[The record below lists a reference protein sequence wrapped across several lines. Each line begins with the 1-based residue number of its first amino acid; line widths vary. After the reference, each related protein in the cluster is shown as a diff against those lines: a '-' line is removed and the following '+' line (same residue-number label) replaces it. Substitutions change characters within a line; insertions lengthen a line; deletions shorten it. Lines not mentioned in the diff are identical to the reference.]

1 MAAEVGSVYIRVRA
15 ITDKVGPDIQKAFS
29 SLNSGSIAKSGQ
41 QVGKTFSDA
50 IGKSIN
56 SNVFTKAGEALS
68 NFGGEAGSARDK
80 LYQLSKGGFIAGTSI
95 AVLFGSISSL
105 IGGIGSLIGVVG
117 GAVPAVMGLV
127 GAFVALRVGMAVG
140 QLAMSG
146 IMQAVGKATTSY
158 AGYGKSVAAV
168 AKMYRDLKYAQ
179 EDAALGQ
186 KRAVLELEKA
196 RANLIRTQDLPA
208 NSMARKEALLA
219 YQEAELNLRK
229 AKDKNKEAGMEA
241 KDPNIFSGTDPFAG
255 LTGSQKEFAKYLV
268 SLKPKFDDLKEAA
281 AKGFLPILRKNIDGI
296 MKDVFPTFKQ
306 GIKDIAIGLGGLT
319 TNLSNAIRDPKNVE
333 LLGKVMKNIG
343 DNLPIMGTIMGN
355 IYGGMLTVLK
365 ASDPLVKRFLKFL
378 ETKTKSFS
386 DWLKA
391 KDATGELE
399 TFFDKAGNIMDKLYK
414 IFENTLG
421 GLGAIIGANFEP
433 GSGGWMMLD
442 WLDKVTGGWAAM
454 DDTVG
459 GKNKLSE
466 YFKAVAGNS
475 IKIMDSVGA
484 LVDEFM
490 KLGTNKAIGETFD
503 ALAKGAPAMGELGK
517 KLIEAG
523 PSLGQLV
530 SDITIFINEMTD
542 TQAIKNF
549 FGIIDSA
556 VQGVTAILK
565 DPIVGPILKILGQI
579 HGAIFGIIVLARG
592 TGFLSKYVGET
603 MDAFGKFG
611 KFLDKFPALDGIRIK
626 GMDAM
631 AAVKGSAK
639 DAFTYAKTK
648 AADFASAMVSSI
660 KTGVKLA
667 GDKIKSL
674 ATATADMAK
683 TAGGKLVE
691 FGKTLGSA
699 FVTGASKAWDML
711 KNVATAIWGGVKA
724 SVAFLIANPWILIA
738 AAIAAVVAGLV
749 YFFTQTKEGKKI
761 WADFTKFIDDSIKN
775 IGKWFSDVWKN
786 VTKWASDA
794 WTGMTKGITDFVNGI
809 PGAIANIGKFFSDAF
824 KGFPGFVTSIIPNVM
839 KTIGNL
845 VTSIVGGIDKIFP
858 GFKTVFNNVINF
870 FKTVVINP
878 MIRMAE
884 GFINGFINGINF
896 LIAGLNKIKIT
907 IPSWIPKALGGGQS
921 FGVNIKPVAPITLKP
936 LAEGG
941 TVMPRPGGMIAQIAE
956 AGRPERV
963 EPLDPNGLSNRDKAM
978 IDFLTKNKGVG
989 GQPIQ
994 IIVNPSANMNERD
1007 IAEMVSRK
1015 LAFELRRGA
1024 Y

>member
-1 MAAEVGSVYIRVRA
+1 MAAEVGSVYINVRA

-29 SLNSGSIAKSGQ
+29 SLNSGSISKSGDA
-41 QVGKTFSDA
+41 VGKTFSNA

-56 SNVFTKAGEALS
+56 GNVFEKAGKALS

-80 LYQLSKGGFIAGTSI
+80 LFQLSKASFIGGTAIAS
-95 AVLFGSISSL
+95 LFGTVSAL
-105 IGGIGSLIGVVG
+105 IGGFGALAGAVG
-117 GAVPAVMGLV
+117 GAAPAIMGLV
-127 GAFVALRVGMAVG
+127 GSLVAVKAAASVA
-140 QLAMSG
+140 QLALGG

-186 KRAVLELEKA
+186 KRAILELEKA
-196 RANLIRTQDLPA
+196 RANLIRTQDMPA

-229 AKDKNKEAGMEA
+229 AKDKNKEAGLEA

-255 LTGSQKEFAKYLV
+255 LTASQKEFAQYLV
-268 SLKPKFDDLKEAA
+268 SLKPKFDELKEAA
-281 AKGFLPILRKNIDGI
+281 AKGFLPILKKNIQGL

-306 GIKDIAIGLGGLT
+306 GIKDIAVGLGGLT

-391 KDATGELE
+391 KDASGELE
-399 TFFDKAGNIMDKLYK
+399 VFFDKAGNIMDKLYK

-433 GSGGWMMLD
+433 GSGGWKMLD
-442 WLDKVTGGWAAM
+442 WLEKVTGGWAAM
-454 DDTVG
+454 DDTVA
-459 GKNKLSE
+459 GKNSLKK
-466 YFKAVAGNS
+466 YFQDVAVNS
-475 IKIMDSVGA
+475 TKILDSIGS
-484 LVDEFM
+484 LTDEFM
-490 KLGTNKAIGETFD
+490 ELGANPAIGEMFD
-503 ALAKGAPAMGELGK
+503 NLAKGAPAMGELGK
-517 KLIEAG
+517 KLVEAG
-523 PSLGQLV
+523 PALGQLV
-530 SDITIFINEMTD
+530 ADITIFINELTD

-549 FGIIDSA
+549 FGIIDAA

-565 DPIVGPILKILGQI
+565 DPIVGPIIKILGQI
-579 HGAIFGIIVLARG
+579 HAAIFGIIVLTRA
-592 TGFLSKYVGET
+592 TGFISKYVGET
-603 MDAFGKFG
+603 QAAFKTFG
-611 KFLDKFPALDGIRIK
+611 TFLDKFPALDGIRVK

-639 DAFTYAKTK
+639 DAFTFAKTK
-648 AADFASAMVSSI
+648 AKDFATAMVGNI
-660 KTGVKLA
+660 KTGVKA
-667 GDKIKSL
+667 VGSSL
-674 ATATADMAK
+674 KDIGVYTAQMTK

-691 FGKTLGSA
+691 FGKTLGGA

-711 KNVATAIWGGVKA
+711 KNIASSIWAGVKA

-794 WTGMTKGITDFVNGI
+794 WTGMTKGVTDFVNGI
-809 PGAIANIGKFFSDAF
+809 PKTIDNIGKFFSDVF
-824 KGFPGFVTSIIPNVM
+824 KGIPGFITSIIPNLM
-839 KTIGNL
+839 TNIGKM

-870 FKTVVINP
+870 FKTVIINP
-878 MIRMAE
+878 MISMVE
-884 GFINGFINGINF
+884 KFVNGFINGINF
-896 LIAGLNKIKIT
+896 LIGGLNKLKVN
-907 IPSWIPKALGGGQS
+907 IPSWVPLIGGKT
-921 FGVNIKPVAPITLKP
+921 FGVNIKPIAPIRLTP

-941 TVMPRPGGMIAQIAE
+941 TVMPRPGGMLAQIAE

-963 EPLDPNGLSNRDKAM
+963 EPLDANGLSNRDKAM
-978 IDFLTKNKGVG
+978 IDFLTKNKGTG